1 MYEMRRSQVIRAI
14 LEYLSKN
21 PHAQD
26 TLLGIAQWWL
36 PQQQVKTNIATLNEG
51 LTELVSKGLILQSK
65 GKDSQIHYRV
75 NKRKLGQITAMLT
88 KHSD

>member
-14 LEYLSKN
+14 LDYLSKN

-36 PQQQVKTNIATLNEG
+36 PEQQIKTNLSILNEA
-51 LTELVSKGLILQSK
+51 LTELVARGLILQSK
-65 GKDSQIHYRV
+65 GKDSQLHYRV
-75 NKRKLGQITAMLT
+75 NKRKLAQIAAML
-88 KHSD
+88 KQRSE